1 MYKVNS
7 NGNVYFAD
15 TVLPVIVADNGCY
28 ILSKEDTGGVVAK
41 ISAETEDG
49 AQLADK
55 VFRTREDGLR
65 GTEPLCTY
73 EQISGAPMM
82 EVYESALHELG
93 VETEEVSDNA
103 E

>member
-28 ILSKEDTGGVVAK
+28 ILSEEDTGGVVAK
-41 ISAETEDG
+41 ISVETEDG
-49 AQLADK
+49 TQLADK
-55 VFRTREDGLR
+55 VFRTREAGLL

-73 EQISGAPMM
+73 EQISGAQMM
-82 EVYESALHELG
+82 AVYESALHELG
-93 VETEEVSDNA
+93 GETEEVI
-103 E
+103 